1 MWVKWIVTGSNI
13 TRMNVRSKLTLTE
26 KLLYYF
32 LAFIAVIFRLK
43 MEVIPDEQDEEQW
56 IDEIEAKVTKC

>member
-1 MWVKWIVTGSNI
+1 
-13 TRMNVRSKLTLTE
+13 MNVRSKLTLTE

-43 MEVIPDEQDEEQW
+43 MEVVYDEDEW
-56 IDEIEAKVTKC
+56 IDEVEAKVTKC